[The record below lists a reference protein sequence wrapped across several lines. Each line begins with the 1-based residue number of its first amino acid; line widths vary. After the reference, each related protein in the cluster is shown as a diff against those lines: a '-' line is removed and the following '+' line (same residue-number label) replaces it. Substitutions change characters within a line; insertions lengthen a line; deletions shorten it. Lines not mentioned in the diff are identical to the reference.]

1 MSEDTSCNKLLND
14 YFKCSKESSTLERI
28 LNKCSSIRFNLD
40 KCLEEIVS
48 IRNCF
53 INLLIEKSSEKG

>member
-1 MSEDTSCNKLLND
+1 MSEDSSCNKLLND

-40 KCLEEIVS
+40 KCLQEKV
-48 IRNCF
+48 
-53 INLLIEKSSEKG
+53 LIHSFFY